1 MFLSTYSAEAMRA
14 LDAADKLVGI
24 PSYLAEE
31 HSLFFPEISNLPTIG
46 SGFDPDL
53 EKLVSLE
60 PDLVIAFAESPNPE
74 DFDSK
79 LPTSIK
85 VIHLDFSQSDLMRED
100 FKKLGYIVDRTVEA
114 EEVVK
119 FYDDFNT
126 KIIEQAEDLSDD
138 EKPRVYIESI
148 TSTTRSYNSIGKGTG
163 PDSACEM
170 AGGTNIAE
178 HNDYKSVD
186 PEWVI
191 SENPDIIIGVL
202 FTSLGCGY
210 EHDSTS
216 EFEIIRNDIM
226 SRPELSEVK
235 AVKEGK
241 VYCIATQVMTK
252 PRYFV
257 GIAYLAKWFHPDL
270 FDDLDP
276 EAINTEY
283 LERFQSMPYRGV
295 YAYPPLEVN

>member
-1 MFLSTYSAEAMRA
+1 MAT
-14 LDAADKLVGI
+14 
-24 PSYLAEE
+24 E
-31 HSLFFPEISNLPTIG
+31 HSLFFPEIGNLATIG
-46 SGFDPDL
+46 SGFNPDL

-60 PDLVIAFAESPNPE
+60 PDLVIAYAERPIPE
-74 DFDSK
+74 DLDSK
-79 LPTSIK
+79 LPTSIQ
-85 VIHLDFSQSDLMRED
+85 VIRLDLSRSDLMRED
-100 FKKLGYIVDRTVEA
+100 FLKLGYIIDRIAEA

-126 KIIEQAEDLSDD
+126 KIIEQTEYLSDI

-148 TSTTRSYNSIGKGTG
+148 TPTTMSYSSIGKGTG
-163 PDSACEM
+163 PDDACEM

-178 HNDYKSVD
+178 HDGYKTVD

-202 FTSLGCGY
+202 FTSLAVGY
-210 EHDSTS
+210 EHDSIS
-216 EFEIIRNDIM
+216 ELEIIRGDIM

-235 AVKEGK
+235 AIKEGK
-241 VYCIATQVMTK
+241 VYCIALQVMSK

-257 GIAYLAKWFHPDL
+257 GVAYFVKWFHPDL

-276 EAINTEY
+276 KAINTEY
-283 LERFQSMPYRGV
+283 LERFQGMPYRGV
-295 YAYPPLEVN
+295 YAYPSLEEN